1 MNYFC
6 VMAKQVGPLFITGTI
21 GNISFYKSGGAYLA
35 RKKGGPTR
43 QQVKNGKSFVRAR
56 ENYSEFGHC
65 SKAGK
70 ILRQAV
76 NRWSAIND
84 ANLYRRLTQLL
95 TKVKNED
102 KTSVRG
108 ARSVNRALKK
118 QSGKA
123 LVRNF
128 DFNENAQL
136 HRILLKPLYI
146 NKQGH
151 FCIDELNPCSD
162 LVFAGGATQMLIKA
176 VCLQVNFESGKITE
190 HAYEEVHI
198 SKKDKERNLQ
208 LKPKDSSA
216 LLNAEEGELFYFVAF
231 DFENRVDK
239 KKNVLCLVDV
249 NVALSAPAKA
259 KHKGQPLPFKIDRR
273 LRKNKKLVPFRY
285 ANAVIKEA
293 PA

>member
-1 MNYFC
+1 
-6 VMAKQVGPLFITGTI
+6 MAKQVGPLFITGTI
-21 GNISFYKSGGAYLA
+21 GNISFYKSGGAYLV

-43 QQVKNGKSFVRAR
+43 QQVKNGKNFVRTR
-56 ENYSEFGHC
+56 ENCSEFGHC

-84 ANLYRRLTQLL
+84 AHLYRRLTQLL

-108 ARSVNRALKK
+108 ARSVNKALKNE
-118 QSGKA
+118 SGKA
-123 LVRNF
+123 LMRNF

-136 HRILLKPLYI
+136 QRVLLKPLYI
-146 NKQGH
+146 NKEGY
-151 FCIDELNPCSD
+151 FCIDELNPRTD
-162 LVFAGGATQMLIKA
+162 LVFAGGATQVLMKV

-190 HAYEEVHI
+190 HAYEEVLI
-198 SKKDKERNLQ
+198 SKTDKERNLQ

-216 LLNAEEGELFYFVAF
+216 LLKAEEGELFYFVAF
-231 DFENRVDK
+231 DFESRADK

-259 KHKGQPLPFKIDRR
+259 KHKGQPLPFKIDKQ
-273 LRKNKKLVPFRY
+273 LKNKKLLSFVY
-285 ANAVIKEA
+285 ATAVVKEA